1 MTKKAN
7 YAITVIISL
16 AFLAFG
22 AVFWQSYLRFV
33 ETCRDLGL
41 SVAYYFCELFG
52 VEYAFTPTVTE
63 YSAVMQWDSL
73 FLPLGSFHR
82 VLFQRRLRR
91 P

>member
-41 SVAYYFCELFG
+41 SVAYYFCELLSID
-52 VEYAFTPTVTE
+52 YSFTPTVTQ